1 MTCELL
7 VSYWKPSPSRKC
19 QNFIVFS
26 MASLLWLVPP
36 WEDTVFSTLYWLGL
50 CGTLSVIALTL
61 PILAQVPCQ
70 VTKTLL

>member
-1 MTCELL
+1 MET
-7 VSYWKPSPSRKC
+7 KPIQKVPTFHC
-19 QNFIVFS
+19 FS